1 MKFFEKSSWDS
12 EKVGILVPVACN
24 ERNEALESNWS
35 LKKRI
40 KKTIDELKSSIRI
53 VRVATNRDAP
63 KLRDE
68 WKRIKRKLGWFL
80 TIRWCKSGVFKHT
93 IILSMTACE
102 RSRVV
107 RVQNLI
113 ERQEYSKKR
122 YNLRIS
128 KEIKRT
134 TIYLESRNTGIID
147 WRDQMKKSAWGTSWR
162 RKALKG
168 VVNCDKLRWSVK
180 QELTR
185 RFPN

>member
-1 MKFFEKSSWDS
+1 MEIFRKERLRFWESRYTYTCCLQRTRRSAWKQLIFEK
-12 EKVGILVPVACN
+12 
-24 ERNEALESNWS
+24 R
-35 LKKRI
+35 R
-40 KKTIDELKSSIRI
+40 KKTIDELKSSIKI
-53 VRVATNRDAP
+53 VRVATDRDAP

-68 WKRIKRKLGWFL
+68 RKRIKRKLGWFL